1 MTTEF
6 TELIKSEKPNLSPNS
21 VKQYVR
27 CLILLHN
34 ALAPSIK
41 ESSNYAYLKD
51 KEKVATFLGKYS
63 FTTARNYY
71 TAIITLL
78 ETETPRDKV
87 VINDYKTIVKQLN
100 NKYTKQNET
109 GVISDKDNAALN
121 GEFKNSKEKLDQLIT
136 LLDNDPVDKANNKM
150 GYILFRLLYH
160 HHIRNE
166 IAELI
171 RIPLMKYKKLKKE
184 DKYYYKNKEDEK
196 EDKNR
201 IGKNYLVVGSKKLFI
216 ARTGY
221 KTEKKYGEI
230 IFDITDK
237 QLIKELRTYLE
248 TLKTD
253 EVFTFPEG
261 KSDAKVSK
269 RTQLTN
275 YMIYVSKKHIGMK
288 ISTTLLAKIM
298 MSHKY
303 ADNKLK
309 QEKTAKE
316 RGHSINVENLVYVK
330 RPQ

>member
-27 CLILLHN
+27 CLIILHN

-41 ESSNYAYLKD
+41 ESSNYAYLKN
-51 KEKVATFLGKYS
+51 KEKVAEFLSKYS

-87 VINDYKTIVKQLN
+87 VINDYKTIVKQSN
-100 NKYTKQNET
+100 DNYNKQNQTGIISDKQNE
-109 GVISDKDNAALN
+109 ALN
-121 GEFKNSKEKLDQLIT
+121 GEFKNGKEKLDQLIT
-136 LLDNDPVDKANNKM
+136 ILDKDPEDIKNNKM

-171 RIPLMKYKKLKKE
+171 RIPLMKYKKLTTE
-184 DKYYYKNKEDEK
+184 DKKD
-196 EDKNR
+196 
-201 IGKNYLVVGSKKLFI
+201 KNYLVVGSKKLFI
-216 ARTGY
+216 ARNGFKTG
-221 KTEKKYGEI
+221 KKYGEI

-237 QLIKELRTYLE
+237 QLIKELRTYLK
-248 TLKTD
+248 TLTTD
-253 EVFTFPEG
+253 EVFVFKSG
-261 KSDAKVSK
+261 KSEDSSVTK
-269 RTQLTN
+269 RNQLSN

-309 QEKTAKE
+309 QEKTAAE
-316 RGHSINVENLVYVK
+316 RGHSLSVENAVYVK
-330 RPQ
+330 QPQ